1 MAAENVS
8 VELDCARNVGD
19 LAHHCIELNDVRH
32 ATNRTNNRAT
42 GYNHRVGKRGFDE
55 LQSQSGLNLIML
67 ALTITFVVVVVG
79 SIVFKVLQ
87 DKDRERR
94 LRMQEKDDT
103 QG

>member
-1 MAAENVS
+1 
-8 VELDCARNVGD
+8 
-19 LAHHCIELNDVRH
+19 
-32 ATNRTNNRAT
+32 
-42 GYNHRVGKRGFDE
+42 
-55 LQSQSGLNLIML
+55 ML

-94 LRMQEKDDT
+94 LRMQQKDDT